1 MKDACFLAT
10 HHAAFLLPPVTFSL
24 LEPNNL
30 VTTLFSHNVCI
41 RSCDLN
47 FGHFPSFQVTE
58 NQQWFA
64 DLCPS
69 SGRKW
74 ERENLPV
81 CDQVSWERE
90 NLPVCDQVS
99 WEKEN
104 LPVCDQVSWERE
116 NLRVCE
122 TKFRTHTKQQTR
134 MSFCVF

>member
-1 MKDACFLAT
+1 
-10 HHAAFLLPPVTFSL
+10 
-24 LEPNNL
+24 
-30 VTTLFSHNVCI
+30 
-41 RSCDLN
+41 
-47 FGHFPSFQVTE
+47 
-58 NQQWFA
+58 
-64 DLCPS
+64 
-69 SGRKW
+69 
-74 ERENLPV
+74 V